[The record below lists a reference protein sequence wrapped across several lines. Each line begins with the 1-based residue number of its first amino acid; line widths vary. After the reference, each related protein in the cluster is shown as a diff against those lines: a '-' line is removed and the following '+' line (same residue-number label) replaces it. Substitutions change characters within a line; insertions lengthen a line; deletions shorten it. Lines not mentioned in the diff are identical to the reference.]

1 MHTVSFRPFVDK
13 HVLQAV
19 LVTDLTL
26 LLVVCDGP
34 ADRLGVARHSG
45 GLVMT
50 AVVDVDA
57 KL

>member
-1 MHTVSFRPFVDK
+1 MHTVSFGPFVDK

-19 LVTDLTL
+19 LVTNLTL
-26 LLVVCDGP
+26 LLMVCDGS

-50 AVVDVDA
+50 AIVDVDA